1 MQSGETKWQQ
11 VILQNTCAKEGNRI
25 KMNFCILH
33 QHLYQA
39 DGFQIPPQTQM
50 LQRYRQPFDATLLT

>member
-1 MQSGETKWQQ
+1 
-11 VILQNTCAKEGNRI
+11 
-25 KMNFCILH
+25 MNFCILH

-50 LQRYRQPFDATLLT
+50 LQRKQCHDTTTNRRHSQVSQGKYFAFA